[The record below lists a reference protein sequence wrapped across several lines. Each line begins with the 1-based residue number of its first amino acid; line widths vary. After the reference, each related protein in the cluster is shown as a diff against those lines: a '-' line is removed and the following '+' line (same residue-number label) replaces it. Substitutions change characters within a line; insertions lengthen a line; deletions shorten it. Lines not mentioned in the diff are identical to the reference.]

1 MKTRLEILNKMKNET
16 SINHKNEELEKNLK
30 NIQTFEQHTDKN
42 LNISDVR
49 SSQTK
54 IIQESDESW
63 KNIFTKQVSSG
74 KYWKNLFKDEFD
86 RHQFLDRSDAVY
98 ICKKAQADA
107 YENVINKL
115 QGKIEDNLL
124 KEIKQILDNLWDND
138 DSALGMIR

>member
-1 MKTRLEILNKMKNET
+1 MFGYE
-16 SINHKNEELEKNLK
+16 EELQDEIRELEDKIRELKAENENLK
-30 NIQTFEQHTDKN
+30 
-42 LNISDVR
+42 LRLSDVR

-107 YENVINKL
+107 YQNVINKL

>member
-1 MKTRLEILNKMKNET
+1 MKDLTHIKRFNE
-16 SINHKNEELEKNLK
+16 SEE
-30 NIQTFEQHTDKN
+30 N

-63 KNIFTKQVSSG
+63 KNIFTRQVSSG

>member
-1 MKTRLEILNKMKNET
+1 MFGYEDELQDEIRELKAENEKLKLRL
-16 SINHKNEELEKNLK
+16 
-30 NIQTFEQHTDKN
+30 
-42 LNISDVR
+42 SDVR

-63 KNIFTKQVSSG
+63 KNIFTRQVSSG

>member
-1 MKTRLEILNKMKNET
+1 MKDNKHIQSFNE
-16 SINHKNEELEKNLK
+16 HQE
-30 NIQTFEQHTDKN
+30 N
-42 LNISDVR
+42 LNLSDVI

-63 KNIFTKQVSSG
+63 KKVFTRQIGSG
-74 KYWKNLFKDEFD
+74 KYWKNLFKDEFE

-115 QGKIEDNLL
+115 QGKIDDDSLN
-124 KEIKQILDNLWDND
+124 EIKQILDNLWEDD

>member
-1 MKTRLEILNKMKNET
+1 MKENRIRRFNEN
-16 SINHKNEELEKNLK
+16 SE
-30 NIQTFEQHTDKN
+30 

-63 KNIFTKQVSSG
+63 KNIFTRQVSSG
-74 KYWKNLFKDEFD
+74 KYWKNLFKDKFD

>member
-1 MKTRLEILNKMKNET
+1 MR
-16 SINHKNEELEKNLK
+16 
-30 NIQTFEQHTDKN
+30 QHIDKFKKFKLTESEN

-54 IIQESDESW
+54 IIQENDESW
-63 KNIFTKQVSSG
+63 KNIFTRQVSSG